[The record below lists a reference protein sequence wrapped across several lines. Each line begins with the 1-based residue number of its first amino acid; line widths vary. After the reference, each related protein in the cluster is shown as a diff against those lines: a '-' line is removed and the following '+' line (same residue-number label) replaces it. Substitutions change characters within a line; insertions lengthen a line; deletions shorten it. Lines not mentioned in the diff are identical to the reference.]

1 MEVAGD
7 TCAIMA
13 VAWEEYFRLVFGEK
27 VLPKPLEQTGDGSS
41 ALQLILEKKLELAA
55 ADQGL
60 QAQKKE
66 FRSTMESM
74 NQRWTELEQ
83 KGQALKGTVIC
94 FDKLRKETETRL
106 AVRKAAEERRRT
118 RNLDG
123 ELLRLRAQLKQ
134 LRLQRARLQ
143 RKVQRLEPC
152 ARVLESALELRPVE
166 VSDLVAR
173 FESLVDTQAALK
185 LAEQKRQVEME
196 ATRAKLL
203 NLRKVRQDEMLRL
216 SQQRTQLCA
225 QLEEARELTQQWET
239 KWTEIQNTASE
250 KTLLLGRARM
260 AVLNL
265 YQLVR
270 LKQGRRQIVR
280 MEDIE
285 GQLEEVK
292 LFIMSVSATLAS
304 CAQELAHPAS

>member
-1 MEVAGD
+1 
-7 TCAIMA
+7 MA

-41 ALQLILEKKLELAA
+41 ALQLILEKKLELAT

-66 FRSTMESM
+66 FRSTMQSV

-83 KGQALKGTVIC
+83 KGQALKGSVIC

-106 AVRKAAEERRRT
+106 AVRKAVEERHRT

-152 ARVLESALELRPVE
+152 ARVLESALELRPVFQE

-173 FESLVDTQAALK
+173 FESLVDTQEALK

-196 ATRAKLL
+196 ETRAKLR
-203 NLRKVRQDEMLRL
+203 NLRKAKQDEMLRL

-225 QLEEARELTQQWET
+225 RLEAARELTQQWES
-239 KWTEIQNTASE
+239 KWTEIQNAASE

-270 LKQGRRQIVR
+270 LKRGRKQILD

-292 LFIMSVSATLAS
+292 LFIVSVSATLANCS
-304 CAQELAHPAS
+304 EAKPANTAP